1 MRKLDSERLTPKQ
14 RAFCQEYVACQFNG
28 AEAYMRTHNTDN
40 RKSASVQ
47 ASKLLRLPKVAEYVQ
62 KYAQEVAGPREKSIL
77 GNIKLWEQ
85 IRDDENAR
93 AADRLK
99 ASENLAKWAEMFL
112 GNRSM
117 EETERV
123 QIVDDIS

>member
-1 MRKLDSERLTPKQ
+1 
-14 RAFCQEYVACQFNG
+14 
-28 AEAYMRTHNTDN
+28 MRTYDTDN

-47 ASKLLRLPKVAEYVQ
+47 ASKLLRLPKIAEYVQ

-99 ASENLAKWAEMFL
+99 ASENLAKWAEMFM
-112 GNRSM
+112 GNKSM

-123 QIVDDIS
+123 QIVDDIK